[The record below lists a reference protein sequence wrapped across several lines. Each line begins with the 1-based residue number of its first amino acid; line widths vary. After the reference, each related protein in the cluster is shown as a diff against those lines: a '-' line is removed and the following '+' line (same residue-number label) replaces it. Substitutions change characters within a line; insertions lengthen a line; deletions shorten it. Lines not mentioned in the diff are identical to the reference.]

1 MNASLNAAR
10 RAAELDALAAGE
22 LVDLVVV
29 GGGITG
35 AGVALD
41 AASRGLSVAL
51 LERRDLAHGTS
62 RWAPSSS
69 TAGCATSSIASSGS
83 RGSPRASARC

>member
-1 MNASLNAAR
+1 MTPSLNAAR
-10 RAAELDALAAGE
+10 RATELTRLAEGE
-22 LVDLVVV
+22 PVDVVVV

-51 LERRDLAHGTS
+51 LERRDLAHGT
-62 RWAPSSS
+62 RAGARSSF
-69 TAGCATSSIASSGS
+69 TAGCATSPRATS
-83 RGSPRASARC
+83 RSPGSPRSSATG